1 MITLGLD
8 IGSNS
13 VGSAW
18 VDTDAKTIHL
28 GVSVFPAG
36 VDETDTK
43 RGAPLGRKR
52 REKRSQ
58 RRSIARRA
66 ERKHRLRRLLTE
78 VGLSVIAN
86 SANGYVSA

>member
-1 MITLGLD
+1 MSVRLGLD

-18 VDTDAKTIHL
+18 IDTESGDITM

-36 VDETDTK
+36 VEDRETK
-43 RGAPLGRKR
+43 RGAPWNQKR

-58 RRSIARRA
+58 RRSIHRRA
-66 ERKHRLRRLLTE
+66 ERKKRLRALLTE
-78 VGLSVIAN
+78 EGLLPEEPKQISELM
-86 SANGYVSA
+86 